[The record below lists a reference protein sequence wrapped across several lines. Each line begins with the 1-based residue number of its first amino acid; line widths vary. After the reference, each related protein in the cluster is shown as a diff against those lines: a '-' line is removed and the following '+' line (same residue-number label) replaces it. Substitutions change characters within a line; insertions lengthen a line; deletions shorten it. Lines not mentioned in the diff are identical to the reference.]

1 MWCNTVHVRSVFQAS
16 TLAEFYRNL
25 RSAFVTLK
33 AVNEQDIAA
42 NVKHAM
48 TTWGDASA
56 SPIQHNGR
64 DRVRDIFTSRGYN
77 SMAIRSAESYLWCTT
92 LVFM

>member
-1 MWCNTVHVRSVFQAS
+1 MSR
-16 TLAEFYRNL
+16 
-25 RSAFVTLK
+25 
-33 AVNEQDIAA
+33 DIAA

-48 TTWGDASA
+48 TTWGDVSE

-64 DRVRDIFTSRGYN
+64 DRVRDIFTSLGYN

-92 LVFM
+92 LVFMKLTQELDS